1 MTKVGL
7 DLDGWLAITFAHDE
21 LPQAILIRK
30 HFLSNPNN
38 REENTDMQMEKA
50 DSLKEELM
58 ASDPEFREL
67 AREHGR
73 YEQRLSELSALTYP
87 SDEEQVEEV
96 TLKKKKL
103 ALKDQMY
110 SLMLQHEKVASTE
123 H

>member
-1 MTKVGL
+1 MEMT
-7 DLDGWLAITFAHDE
+7 
-21 LPQAILIRK
+21 
-30 HFLSNPNN
+30 
-38 REENTDMQMEKA
+38 KA

-58 ASDPEFREL
+58 ASNPEFREL

-73 YEQRLSELSALTYP
+73 YEERLSELSALAYP
-87 SDEEQVEEV
+87 NDEEQLEEV

-110 SLMLQHEKVASTE
+110 SLMLQAEKSGTA

>member
-1 MTKVGL
+1 
-7 DLDGWLAITFAHDE
+7 
-21 LPQAILIRK
+21 
-30 HFLSNPNN
+30 
-38 REENTDMQMEKA
+38 MEMAKA
-50 DSLKEELM
+50 DILKEELM
-58 ASDPEFREL
+58 ASNPEFREL

-73 YEQRLSELSALTYP
+73 YEERLSELSALTYP

-110 SLMLQHEKVASTE
+110 SLMLQRERVASTE

>member
-1 MTKVGL
+1 
-7 DLDGWLAITFAHDE
+7 
-21 LPQAILIRK
+21 
-30 HFLSNPNN
+30 
-38 REENTDMQMEKA
+38 MQTSTA
-50 DSLKEELM
+50 DNLKEELM
-58 ASDPEFREL
+58 ASNPEFREL

-73 YEQRLSELSALTYP
+73 YEERLSELSALTYP

-110 SLMLQHEKVASTE
+110 SLMLQHEKVASTA

>member
-1 MTKVGL
+1 
-7 DLDGWLAITFAHDE
+7 
-21 LPQAILIRK
+21 
-30 HFLSNPNN
+30 
-38 REENTDMQMEKA
+38 MQTEKA

-58 ASDPEFREL
+58 ASNPEFREL

-110 SLMLQHEKVASTE
+110 SLMLQRERVASTE

>member
-1 MTKVGL
+1 MEMTKV
-7 DLDGWLAITFAHDE
+7 
-21 LPQAILIRK
+21 
-30 HFLSNPNN
+30 
-38 REENTDMQMEKA
+38 
-50 DSLKEELM
+50 DSLREALM
-58 ASDPEFREL
+58 ASNPEFREM

-87 SDEEQVEEV
+87 SDEEQLEEV

-110 SLMLQHEKVASTE
+110 SLMLQAEKTG